1 MKLQAL
7 TASMILTLAGCSGQR
22 EVQAVSA
29 QSQQTAPQPALPP
42 MQAQPS
48 VAAEPLPSA
57 ADPAAPVAAPLA
69 SPESPAS
76 PQSVREVAPVFV
88 IPAGTRVRVRLAQT
102 LDTKSVRSGSGFAA
116 TLDEPI
122 VEGNRVLVPKGT
134 PFHGVVTESKKSGR
148 LEGRAVLQ
156 VALRSFRLDGVT
168 YAVTTGS
175 DSRVSGSHK
184 KRNLALIGGGTATGA
199 GIGAIAGGG
208 PGALIGAGAGAAA
221 GATTEFITGK
231 KNVRLPV
238 ETEMVFRLRAPLQL
252 RRV

>member
-7 TASMILTLAGCSGQR
+7 TALMILALAGCSGR
-22 EVQAVSA
+22 RGVQAVSA
-29 QSQQTAPQPALPP
+29 QSQPTANQSARPP
-42 MQAQPS
+42 MEAQS
-48 VAAEPLPSA
+48 AVVAEPLPSA
-57 ADPAAPVAAPLA
+57 ADPAEPVAAPLA
-69 SPESPAS
+69 SPGSPAS
-76 PQSVREVAPVFV
+76 PESVRQVAPAFV

-102 LDTKSVRSGSGFAA
+102 LDTKYIRAGSGFAA
-116 TLDEPI
+116 TLNEPI

-134 PFHGVVTESKKSGR
+134 PFQGVVTESKKSGR
-148 LEGRAVLQ
+148 FKGRAVLQ
-156 VALRSFRLDGVT
+156 VTLRSFRLHGVT
-168 YAVTTGS
+168 YAVATRS
-175 DSRVSGSHK
+175 DSRISGSHK
-184 KRNLALIGGGTATGA
+184 KRNLAVIGGGGATGA

-208 PGALIGAGAGAAA
+208 AGALIGAGAGAAA

>member
-7 TASMILTLAGCSGQR
+7 AALMILTLAGCSGQR
-22 EVQAVSA
+22 GVQAVSTQMPSTVA
-29 QSQQTAPQPALPP
+29 QAALPP
-42 MQAQPS
+42 AEAPSS

-57 ADPAAPVAAPLA
+57 ADPAEPVAAPSA
-69 SPESPAS
+69 SPESSVS
-76 PQSVREVAPVFV
+76 PESVRQVAPAFV

-102 LDTKSVRSGSGFAA
+102 LDTKYVRAGSGFAA

-122 VEGNRVLVPKGT
+122 VEGNHVLVPKGT
-134 PFHGVVTESKKSGR
+134 PFHGVVTASKKSGR
-148 LEGRAVLQ
+148 FKGRAVLQ
-156 VALRSFRLDGVT
+156 VSLRSFRLHGVS
-168 YAVTTGS
+168 YAVATAS

-184 KRNLALIGGGTATGA
+184 KRNLALIGGGSATGA

>member
-1 MKLQAL
+1 
-7 TASMILTLAGCSGQR
+7 
-22 EVQAVSA
+22 
-29 QSQQTAPQPALPP
+29 
-42 MQAQPS
+42 
-48 VAAEPLPSA
+48 
-57 ADPAAPVAAPLA
+57 
-69 SPESPAS
+69 
-76 PQSVREVAPVFV
+76 V
-88 IPAGTRVRVRLAQT
+88 IPAGTRVRVRLAQA
-102 LDTKSVRSGSGFAA
+102 LDTRYVRSGSGFTA

-148 LEGRAVLQ
+148 FKGRAVLQ
-156 VALRSFRLDGVT
+156 VTLRSFRLHGVT
-168 YAVTTGS
+168 YAVATAS
-175 DSRVSGSHK
+175 DSRASGSHK

>member
-7 TASMILTLAGCSGQR
+7 AALIILTLAGCSGQR
-22 EVQAVSA
+22 GVQAVSA
-29 QSQQTAPQPALPP
+29 QSQPTAAQATLPP
-42 MQAQPS
+42 DEASP
-48 VAAEPLPSA
+48 VVDAEPLPSA
-57 ADPAAPVAAPLA
+57 ADPAEPVAASPA
-69 SPESPAS
+69 NPESVR
-76 PQSVREVAPVFV
+76 QSAPEFV

-102 LDTKSVRSGSGFAA
+102 LDTKYVRAGSGFAA

-122 VEGNRVLVPKGT
+122 VEGNHVLVPKGT

-148 LEGRAVLQ
+148 FKGRAILQ
-156 VALRSFRLDGVT
+156 VTLRSFRLHGVT
-168 YAVTTGS
+168 YAVATAS

-184 KRNLALIGGGTATGA
+184 KRNLALIGGGSATGA